1 MSSLPLA
8 HTGSTLVPPHPASL
22 FFTASMLPDGIPAQP
37 FIYFIHRLF
46 KVVLQGH
53 LVAQEGCFNFSYHVP
68 HWAETEEMG
77 EV

>member
-1 MSSLPLA
+1 
-8 HTGSTLVPPHPASL
+8 
-22 FFTASMLPDGIPAQP
+22 MLPDGIPAQP